1 MTPETLKIIDFPL
14 FFNVFLIFEVSNI
27 SMDFG
32 QILVRLGSLLG
43 TSWGV
48 LGRLGG
54 VLGASWG
61 PLGASWNVFGE
72 SLRRLVASWGVL
84 GASWG
89 HPILDAPF

>member
-27 SMDFG
+27 SMDFAW
-32 QILVRLGSLLG
+32 ILVRLGGLLG

-54 VLGASWG
+54 VLGR
-61 PLGASWNVFGE
+61 LGA
-72 SLRRLVASWGVL
+72 VL
-84 GASWG
+84 GRVGGCLGPPWG
-89 HPILDAPF
+89 LFWGAPAYLFGV